1 MSVKPVTKQDC
12 KKCLKT
18 QKYWQSRRDQSFIP
32 SCRDTRTSTMLFSYT
47 EHLSMDGQLPTFIST
62 VITKEQQSQSL
73 RAAITESLGVSLKRH
88 GTSQKPLNLMKML
101 FCSQLT
107 TARSMLLKLLLMQY
121 IAELISAVYLEGNRK
136 LSNKQ
141 SIKTVKWW
149 VGNGSSNKL
158 KISRKLNLK
167 TSSNYQLNLMPIGA
181 AIPTMTICPITILTV
196 IKKLL
201 DRIVSHAQR

>member
-1 MSVKPVTKQDC
+1 
-12 KKCLKT
+12 
-18 QKYWQSRRDQSFIP
+18 
-32 SCRDTRTSTMLFSYT
+32 MLFSYT

-141 SIKTVKWW
+141 SIKTVK
-149 VGNGSSNKL
+149 
-158 KISRKLNLK
+158 
-167 TSSNYQLNLMPIGA
+167 
-181 AIPTMTICPITILTV
+181 
-196 IKKLL
+196 
-201 DRIVSHAQR
+201 